1 MDINISQCNHETII
15 NGFAARKHDVATLK
29 EALRI
34 AKVAIKD
41 IQKDLGKRKNWR
53 IKHDT
58 KADMERRNQNFN
70 N

>member
-34 AKVAIKD
+34 AKAAVKD
-41 IQKDLGKRKNWR
+41 IQKDLGKKR
-53 IKHDT
+53 IGGRTISKIRDY
-58 KADMERRNQNFN
+58 
-70 N
+70 

>member
-34 AKVAIKD
+34 ARAAVKD
-41 IQKDLGKRKNWR
+41 IQKDLCRRKRQYDKY
-53 IKHDT
+53 H
-58 KADMERRNQNFN
+58 
-70 N
+70 

>member
-34 AKVAIKD
+34 ARAAVKD
-41 IQKDLGKRKNWR
+41 IQKNLGKRKIGGR
-53 IKHDT
+53 K
-58 KADMERRNQNFN
+58 
-70 N
+70 

>member
-1 MDINISQCNHETII
+1 MGINISQCNHETVI

-41 IQKDLGKRKNWR
+41 MQKDLGKRKNWM
-53 IKHDT
+53 KSN
-58 KADMERRNQNFN
+58 E
-70 N
+70 